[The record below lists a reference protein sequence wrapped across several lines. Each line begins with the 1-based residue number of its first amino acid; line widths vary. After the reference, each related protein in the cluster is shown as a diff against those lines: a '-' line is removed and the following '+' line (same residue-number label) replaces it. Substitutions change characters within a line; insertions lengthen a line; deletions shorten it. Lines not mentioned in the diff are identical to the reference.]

1 VKFAKLKPSLNENDR
16 NMLSAID
23 FVNTTKDVEEEN
35 RKPVEKT
42 VVNERSLVQKRW
54 LIAAIVAVLCVVVA
68 VAALLITDLG
78 HMFG

>member
-1 VKFAKLKPSLNENDR
+1 
-16 NMLSAID
+16 M
-23 FVNTTKDVEEEN
+23 
-35 RKPVEKT
+35 EKT

-54 LIAAIVAVLCVVVA
+54 LIVSIAVVLCVVVA